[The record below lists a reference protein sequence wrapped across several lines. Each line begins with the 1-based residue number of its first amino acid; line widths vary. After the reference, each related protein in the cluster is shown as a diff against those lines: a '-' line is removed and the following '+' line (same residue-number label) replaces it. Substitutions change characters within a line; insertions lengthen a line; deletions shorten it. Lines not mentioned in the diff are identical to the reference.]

1 MGFEL
6 KALKAINN
14 LEIID
19 NSLEIIQQFV
29 FWVTSYSILLM
40 KWGLYAFTI
49 FHLDRI
55 PPV

>member
-1 MGFEL
+1 MHAFCKIFCKNDCMGFEL

-29 FWVTSYSILLM
+29 F
-40 KWGLYAFTI
+40 
-49 FHLDRI
+49 
-55 PPV
+55 